1 MKSVII
7 IGGGLAGLSA
17 AVNLSEK
24 GFEITLIE
32 SSPQLGGRSKSFFL
46 NEWNSFL
53 DNGQHLLIKGYEKTL
68 ELIKRVGA
76 EKNFEF
82 QNEFAITFR
91 DRFNSEWKFQISN
104 FPDTILAFLMFR
116 NLSINEKFQLLKF
129 FIQLKQINPK
139 YFSEI
144 DALSFLR
151 KVKQSEN
158 LINNFWK
165 LIVESA
171 LNTPLEKAS
180 TEIFLSVLIK
190 MFVEDRTNSFFVIP
204 KKSLHESLIN
214 PIENYLTQKGVRI
227 IRNRSVEKINYQ
239 NDYVIDVVSRDQSLQ
254 ADFYIIAVHPA
265 VVNKLIAEYKIDL
278 SYQSIINLHLKIY
291 PKELKN
297 KFFALWNS
305 EIHWIFFH
313 ENYLTAVRSSADQF
327 SKLSNEEIFETFV
340 NELIDFFPEL
350 NDDLKELL
358 SRGKDYIVIREK
370 RATFIS
376 DTTSTKIRP
385 STITKYKNVFLAGDY
400 VDTGLPSTI
409 ESAVVSGML
418 AAEKVCD
425 AISKNETIS

>member
-1 MKSVII
+1 MKSVLI

-17 AVNLSEK
+17 AIHLSEK
-24 GFEITLIE
+24 GFDITLIE
-32 SSPQLGGRSKSFFL
+32 SSPQLGGRSKSFFM

-68 ELIKRVGA
+68 ELINKVGA
-76 EKNFEF
+76 EKKFSY
-82 QNEFAITFR
+82 QNEFEITFR
-91 DRFNSEWKFQISN
+91 DRFKNEWNFQISN
-104 FPDTILAFLMFR
+104 SPKMILDFIKFH
-116 NLSINEKFQLLKF
+116 NLNIYEKVQLLKF
-129 FIQLKQINPK
+129 FIQLNKIDPK
-139 YFSEI
+139 SFSET

-151 KVKQSEN
+151 KAKQSKN

-180 TEIFLSVLIK
+180 TEVFLFVMKK
-190 MFVEDRTNSFFVIP
+190 MFIEDSKNSCFVIP
-204 KKSLHESLIN
+204 QKSLHESLIS
-214 PIENYLTQKGVRI
+214 PIENYLIKRGVRI
-227 IRNRSVEKINYQ
+227 IKNRSVEKINFE
-239 NDYVIDVVSRDQSLQ
+239 NEYVIDVFSRGQSLQ

-265 VVNKLIAEYKIDL
+265 VVNKLLSEYKIDL

-313 ENYLTAVRSSADQF
+313 QNHLTAVRSSADQF
-327 SKLSNEEIFETFV
+327 SNLSNKEIFETFV
-340 NELIDFFPEL
+340 NDLIDFFPEL

-376 DTTSTKIRP
+376 DSTSTKIRP

-400 VDTGLPSTI
+400 VDTGFPSTI
-409 ESAVVSGML
+409 ESAVVSGKL
-418 AAEKVCD
+418 AAEKIWD
-425 AISKNETIS
+425 AV